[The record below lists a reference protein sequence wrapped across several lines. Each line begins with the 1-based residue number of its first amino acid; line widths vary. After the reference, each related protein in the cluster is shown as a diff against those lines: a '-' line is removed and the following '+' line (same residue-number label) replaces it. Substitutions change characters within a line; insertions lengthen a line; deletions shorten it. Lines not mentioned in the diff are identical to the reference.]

1 MTIYAVNID
10 GNNFKVVKFTKPN
23 KQLKDNELNVK
34 TTAYTKK
41 YMPLITA
48 LLERITTK
56 QLNTISFKG
65 IIIFNDLI
73 NCFKHKIDHDLQEIK
88 CICKVVIKNSYH
100 IFNIETLKVYVVGSE
115 CIRNWLTKS
124 NLEVAL
130 INKEMEKR
138 KKEGNDN
145 KEVKLCYFCM
155 KNITNRKCLS
165 CDEQKTLTSNIF
177 EIFKKMVSYN
187 KQIKTN
193 VINQWKAYKKDIY
206 TPLLKRF
213 FRKCRIYY
221 KYKNCMKSIITP
233 DKTYILV
240 PFSEISYAKMFG
252 AIFDKDRKMWYF
264 ISKSKYL
271 DKYNIQYLDIPIYV
285 KEKVKNIGAKWDN
298 ENKKWYCNKDMLLKN
313 EFLNKY
319 I

>member
-1 MTIYAVNID
+1 MIIYYIEID
-10 GNNFKVVKFTKPN
+10 EKVYKIIHTNSLNNKI
-23 KQLKDNELNVK
+23 
-34 TTAYTKK
+34 KK
-41 YMPLITA
+41 EPKYLPLIYA
-48 LLERITTK
+48 LLERITYK
-56 QLNTISFKG
+56 QLKEITNKNNV
-65 IIIFNDLI
+65 IIFNDLT
-73 NCFKHKIDHDLQEIK
+73 NCFTYRQSNSNGEANS
-88 CICKVVIKNSYH
+88 CICGVK
-100 IFNIETLKVYVVGSE
+100 IFDQYFIENKETVELYIIGNE
-115 CIRNWLTKS
+115 CIRHWS
-124 NLEVAL
+124 PSHESMRE
-130 INKEMEKR
+130 IDKEIKKR
-138 KKEGNDN
+138 KYEKNNNENKKEF
-145 KEVKLCYFCM
+145 KLCFFCD
-155 KNITNRKCLS
+155 KNTSNKQCFKCNLRFY
-165 CDEQKTLTSNIF
+165 CSNIF
-177 EIFKKMVSYN
+177 RTWAQITNHN